1 MKDNRPGECSS
12 LANEIPSGVRHLR
25 VDPEKEEMEISFD
38 PAITTE
44 NEVRDFASR
53 SAELLHERFETCA
66 WKLKGHNCESCAE
79 RLEHRVESIPGVRK
93 AVASFVGGRISVHF
107 DPGFTDRGQLEKL
120 VSESGVAVEPKE
132 SELTQSASDRAEI
145 ILTVIAG
152 ISLVGGFAAEHLHL
166 NPWISDALFLL
177 AYLTGGYFG
186 VISGFQSL
194 MERVIDV
201 DLLMVLAA
209 LGAAYVGAPFEGG
222 MLLFLFAL
230 SNVLQNHAMERSRR
244 AIQSLMKLRPTE
256 AFCKTD
262 QGYVTR
268 KLEEVE
274 TGTIVRVRPGES
286 IALDGIVASGEST
299 VDESSITGESMPV
312 SKTIGSEVYAGTIN
326 QTGSLEYR
334 VTKCASDST
343 LAKIINLVEDAQAQK
358 ASAQRF
364 LEKAE
369 QYYALGVILLTLGLI
384 VFPPLLGKI
393 DFASNFYRA
402 MTVMV
407 VASPCALVISTPAAF
422 LSAIGG
428 AARSGVLFKGGVHL
442 ERLAD
447 VEIVAFDKT
456 GTLTEGKPRVTEV
469 VPVSDSGETDRE
481 NASATQFVLQVA
493 ASVEALSEHPLARAI
508 EEACNS
514 EQLDLKPAT
523 NFNAIPGKGASAT
536 VDGVRYLVGSPS
548 LFTERK
554 AVLTASVSE
563 TVRDFQKKA
572 QTLILLGELS
582 SDGTVARILGM
593 VAIADQLRA
602 DSDQAVAKLKRL
614 GVRRVVMLTG
624 DNRQVAAEIG
634 RQSGV
639 DEVFSEL
646 LPQDKVTI
654 VKQLSRSGP
663 VAMVGD
669 GVNDAP
675 ALASS
680 HVGIA
685 MGAAGTDVA
694 METADIV
701 LMSSNLHHLEH
712 AIGLA
717 HKSRQI
723 VAQNLVF
730 ALGVIV
736 VLVACALTIG
746 IPLPLGVVGHEGSTV
761 LVCLN
766 GLRLLRYRVPS
777 V

>member
-1 MKDNRPGECSS
+1 MADSV
-12 LANEIPSGVRHLR
+12 PSGVRRVR
-25 VDPEKEEMEISFD
+25 VDPEREEMEISFD
-38 PAITTE
+38 PAVATE
-44 NEVRDFASR
+44 GEVRAFASR

-79 RLEHRVESIPGVRK
+79 RLEHRVESIPGVRR
-93 AVASFVGGRISVHF
+93 AIASFVGGSISVHF
-107 DPGFTDRGQLEKL
+107 DPEFTDRKQLEKL
-120 VSESGVAVEPKE
+120 VHESGVKVESKTE
-132 SELTQSASDRAEI
+132 EISQESDRIEV

-152 ISLVGGFAAEHLHL
+152 ISLVSGFAAEHLHL
-166 NPWISDALFLL
+166 NPWIGYACYLI
-177 AYLTGGYFG
+177 AYLSGGYFG

-244 AIQSLMKLRPTE
+244 AIQSLMKLRPSE
-256 AFCKTD
+256 VFCKTAN
-262 QGYVTR
+262 GYVTR

-274 TGTIVRVRPGES
+274 AGAIVRVRPGEN
-286 IALDGIVASGEST
+286 IALDGVVISGESAA
-299 VDESSITGESMPV
+299 DEASITGESMPV
-312 SKTIGSEVYAGTIN
+312 SKTVGSEVYAGTIN
-326 QTGSLEYR
+326 QTGSLEFR

-456 GTLTEGKPRVTEV
+456 GTLTEGKPRVNEV
-469 VPVSDSGETDRE
+469 IPLDASGSILQDDEDIRR
-481 NASATQFVLQVA
+481 SVLQIA

-508 EEACNS
+508 EEACGQ
-514 EQLDLKPAT
+514 EELDLKPAQ
-523 NFNAIPGKGASAT
+523 NFNAILGKGASAF
-536 VDGVRYLVGSPS
+536 VDGISYLVGSPS
-548 LFTERK
+548 LFREKDAPISDTL
-554 AVLTASVSE
+554 AE
-563 TVRDFQKKA
+563 TIHDHQKQA
-572 QTLILLGELS
+572 QTLVLLGQIDS
-582 SDGTVARILGM
+582 QGTVVRILGM
-593 VAIADQLRA
+593 ISIADQLRA
-602 DSDQAVAKLKRL
+602 DADEAVAKLKRF
-614 GVRRVVMLTG
+614 GVKRVVMLTG
-624 DNRQVAAEIG
+624 DNRQVAEEIG
-634 RQSGV
+634 KKAGV

-646 LPQDKVTI
+646 LPQDKVMI

-717 HKSRQI
+717 RKSRQI

-730 ALGVIV
+730 ALAVIG
-736 VLVACALTIG
+736 VLVTCALTIG

-766 GLRLLRYRVPS
+766 GLRLLRYKVPS
-777 V
+777 M

>member
-1 MKDNRPGECSS
+1 MKDEKSGECSS
-12 LANEIPSGVRHLR
+12 LIKGVPTG
-25 VDPEKEEMEISFD
+25 VKDVVVNPEKEEMEISFD
-38 PAITTE
+38 PSLASE
-44 NEVRDFASR
+44 HEVKAFASR
-53 SAELLHERFETCA
+53 SAQHLHERFETCA

-93 AVASFVGGRISVHF
+93 AIASFVGGRISVHF
-107 DPGFTDRGQLEKL
+107 DPGFTNRKQLEKL
-120 VSESGVAVEPKE
+120 VNDSGVKVESKDAQL
-132 SELTQSASDRAEI
+132 SSFSDKMEI

-152 ISLVGGFAAEHLHL
+152 ISLFSGFIAHHLHL
-166 NPWISDALFLL
+166 SPWISNSLYLI
-177 AYLTGGYFG
+177 AYITGGYFG

-244 AIQSLMKLRPTE
+244 AIQSLMKLRPSE
-256 AFCKTD
+256 VSCKE
-262 QGYVTR
+262 GNSYVTR

-274 TGTIVRVRPGES
+274 TGAIIRVRPGEN
-286 IALDGIVASGEST
+286 IALDGIVVSGESAI
-299 VDESSITGESMPV
+299 DESSITGESMPLH
-312 SKTIGSEVYAGTIN
+312 KTTGSQVYAGTIN
-326 QTGSLEYR
+326 QTGSLEYE

-343 LAKIINLVEDAQAQK
+343 LAKIIDLVEDAQAQK
-358 ASAQRF
+358 ASTQRF

-369 QYYALGVILLTLGLI
+369 QHYALGVILLTIGLI
-384 VFPPLLGKI
+384 IFPPLLGTV
-393 DFASNFYRA
+393 DFAANFYRA

-442 ERLAD
+442 ERLAE

-456 GTLTEGKPRVTEV
+456 GTLTEGKPRVMDV
-469 VPVSDSGETDRE
+469 VPALAGGSKDYEKER
-481 NASATQFVLQVA
+481 QFVLQIA

-508 EEACNS
+508 EEACKLENL
-514 EQLDLKPAT
+514 ELKQAV
-523 NFNAIPGKGASAT
+523 NFNAVPGKGAFAFI
-536 VDGVRYLVGSPS
+536 DGIQYLVGSPS
-548 LFTERK
+548 LFRDRDAQISSSLQTTIQDLQMK
-554 AVLTASVSE
+554 A
-563 TVRDFQKKA
+563 R
-572 QTLILLGELS
+572 TLVLLGKVD
-582 SDGTVARILGM
+582 SDGKTVHALGII
-593 VAIADQLRA
+593 AIADQLRVDA
-602 DSDQAVAKLKRL
+602 DKAVLKLKKL
-614 GVRRVVMLTG
+614 GIKWVVMLTG
-624 DNRQVAAEIG
+624 DNRQVAEAIG
-634 RQSGV
+634 KQARV
-639 DEVFSEL
+639 DEVFAEL
-646 LPQDKVTI
+646 LPEDKVTI

-723 VAQNLVF
+723 VTQNLVF

-736 VLVACALTIG
+736 VLVLCALTIG

-766 GLRLLRYRVPS
+766 GLRLLGYKTPTA
-777 V
+777 